1 MPYRPSTYTLAWE
14 ALRLY
19 REAMREFVIENLKR
33 EYKDLWMAQGVEKH
47 FPIDQIEDLQRIL
60 GQRKRAAVVSA
71 QVETLEDMLDISH
84 FKHIILSNW
93 KPVFEKVLGDTTIVD
108 SWIAEVTAARN
119 TLAHWSGDEVPRKD
133 AMRVV
138 DTCERVVR
146 SISPERAEELLAIWQ
161 SLDMMG
167 RDETP
172 DTRRATIVFED
183 GDAPKRATVI
193 FDEPAETEKE

>member
-1 MPYRPSTYTLAWE
+1 MTYRPSTYTLAWE

-19 REAMREFVIENLKR
+19 REAMREFVIENLRR

-47 FPIDQIEDLQRIL
+47 FPIDQIEDLKRIL

-71 QVETLEDMLDISH
+71 QAESMEDMLDISH
-84 FKHIILSNW
+84 FKHIVVSNW
-93 KPVFEKVLGDTTIVD
+93 KPVFEMVLADRTIVD
-108 SWIAEVTAARN
+108 SWIAEVTTARN
-119 TLAHWSGDEVPRKD
+119 ALAHWTGGDMPRKD

-146 SISPERAEELLAIWQ
+146 SISPEQANELLAIWQ

-167 RDETP
+167 RDETL

-183 GDAPKRATVI
+183 GDAPQRATVI